1 MVFRKEVDLDTATTA
16 YLLDREPTASWEA
29 TWDWYT
35 EI

>member
-29 TWDWYT
+29 T
-35 EI
+35 